1 MSPTSYFPM
10 SLYMRRVIFISFFLV
25 LPLMGNSQTTQ
36 KKSPTK
42 AEVEMGLRNMYHSI
56 VWGMSHLNPYLFDQD
71 LGTVTYTVEERG
83 LEVIAQPKV
92 LGTFNLKDKTFLW
105 ADQNA
110 SIDKRLSDRVA
121 AFRQSLPEAYQ
132 KAKFRATTESGLSLL
147 ALFGVQVDANATD
160 FQRQGDTVI
169 YFALMKIEVLRDGK
183 VQQTIL
189 PKNHV
194 SLQQDD
200 ALLALVKEFLEE
212 KCAINRM
219 HHEEKLEL
227 EQAFEQMEE
236 IHLRYWANEDPYFFP
251 ALSWPCANDPK
262 SILDWQVFTVEGGR
276 KFVMFMND
284 LGYSRENR
292 AYEIDSK
299 ANGKKLIIN
308 EY

>member
-1 MSPTSYFPM
+1 MF
-10 SLYMRRVIFISFFLV
+10 FIRILGTLILLISGI
-25 LPLMGNSQTTQ
+25 PAKGQ
-36 KKSPTK
+36 
-42 AEVEMGLRNMYHSI
+42 AELETATAGAAAEMGLRNMYHTIS
-56 VWGMSHLNPYLFDQD
+56 WGMSPLNPYLFDQD
-71 LGTVTYTVEERG
+71 MGTVTYTVEERG

-110 SIDKRLSDRVA
+110 SIDKKLSDRVA

-169 YFALMKIEVLRDGK
+169 YFALVEIEVLRDGK

-212 KCAINRM
+212 KCAVNRM

-227 EQAFEQMEE
+227 EQAFERMEE
-236 IHLRYWANEDPYFFP
+236 VHLRYWANEDPYFFP

-262 SILDWQVFTVEGGR
+262 SILDWQVFSVEGGR

-292 AYEIDSK
+292 AYEIDPK
-299 ANGKKLIIN
+299 ATGKKLIIN

>member
-1 MSPTSYFPM
+1 MF
-10 SLYMRRVIFISFFLV
+10 FIRILGTLILLISGI
-25 LPLMGNSQTTQ
+25 PAKGQ
-36 KKSPTK
+36 
-42 AEVEMGLRNMYHSI
+42 AELETATAGATAEMGLRNMYHTIS
-56 VWGMSHLNPYLFDQD
+56 WGMSPLNPYLFDQD
-71 LGTVTYTVEERG
+71 MGTVTYTVEEKG

-121 AFRQSLPEAYQ
+121 AFRQSVPMEYR
-132 KAKFRATTESGLSLL
+132 KSKFRATTESGLSLL

-160 FQRQGDTVI
+160 FKRQDETII

-183 VQQTIL
+183 AQQTIL

-212 KCAINRM
+212 KCAVNRM
-219 HHEEKLEL
+219 HQEKKLEL
-227 EQAFEQMEE
+227 EQAFERMEE
-236 IHLRYWANEDPYFFP
+236 VHLRYWANEDPYFFP
-251 ALSWPCANDPK
+251 ALSWPCADDPL
-262 SILDWQVFTVEGGR
+262 SILNWQVFTVDGGR
-276 KFVMFMND
+276 KFVMFVNN
-284 LGYSRENR
+284 LGYSKEFR
-292 AYEIDSK
+292 AYEIDTKSTGRK
-299 ANGKKLIIN
+299 IIIN